1 MKESNCGRIPPCYGG
16 KKFRIHEELEK
27 IKAWDETHDMFYELN
42 KQMCDLGKT
51 MNDPMKPLSEEAI
64 QEIAKVLEI
73 TRNPK
78 DIMEE
83 KKTIEEWK
91 ETFVEL
97 YKAMRKDL
105 GASDLDVYVYQ
116 NNGKPKVNFDVK
128 F

>member
-1 MKESNCGRIPPCYGG
+1 MEDRYDISVDIGDG
-16 KKFRIHEELEK
+16 KDWWYVHGLT
-27 IKAWDETHDMFYELN
+27 THDKVYELN

-51 MNDPMKPLSEEAI
+51 ILTKKKND
-64 QEIAKVLEI
+64 
-73 TRNPK
+73 
-78 DIMEE
+78 MEE

-97 YKAMRKDL
+97 YKEMRKDL
-105 GASDLDVYVYQ
+105 GASDLDVYIYQ

>member
-1 MKESNCGRIPPCYGG
+1 MKEYKCGKIPPCYRDGYG
-16 KKFRIHEELEK
+16 VWHHSDATRD
-27 IKAWDETHDMFYELN
+27 KAYEVN

-51 MNDPMKPLSEEAI
+51 ILTKKKND
-64 QEIAKVLEI
+64 
-73 TRNPK
+73 
-78 DIMEE
+78 MEE

-105 GASDLDVYVYQ
+105 GASDLDVYIYQ

>member
-1 MKESNCGRIPPCYGG
+1 MKES
-16 KKFRIHEELEK
+16 K
-27 IKAWDETHDMFYELN
+27 DDTHNKVYELGR
-42 KQMCDLGKT
+42 QMCDLGKT
-51 MNDPMKPLSEEAI
+51 ILTKKKND
-64 QEIAKVLEI
+64 
-73 TRNPK
+73 
-78 DIMEE
+78 MEE

-105 GASDLDVYVYQ
+105 GASDLDVYIYQ

>member
-1 MKESNCGRIPPCYGG
+1 
-16 KKFRIHEELEK
+16 
-27 IKAWDETHDMFYELN
+27 
-42 KQMCDLGKT
+42 
-51 MNDPMKPLSEEAI
+51 
-64 QEIAKVLEI
+64 
-73 TRNPK
+73 
-78 DIMEE
+78 MEE

-105 GASDLDVYVYQ
+105 GASDLDVYIYQ